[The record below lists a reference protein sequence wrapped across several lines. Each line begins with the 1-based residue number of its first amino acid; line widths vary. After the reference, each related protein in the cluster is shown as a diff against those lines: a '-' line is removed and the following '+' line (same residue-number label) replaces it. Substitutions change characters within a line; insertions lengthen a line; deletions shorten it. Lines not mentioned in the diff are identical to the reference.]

1 MSKKSKNSS
10 IEFDAIVVG
19 GGHAGIEAVY
29 ALLKKKLKVVLIT
42 LDKKKLASMPCNP
55 AIGGPAKGIITREID
70 ALGGVQGKFSDL
82 AMIQIKYLNES
93 KGPAVLAIRAQID
106 KEKYSKLI
114 LKDLKKQENL
124 LIIEDLVSE
133 LLVEKNRVFG
143 LKTAKKQVFFSKTVI
158 ITTGTYMDSKVLR
171 GSLAIPSGPDGQ
183 QTSNLLSNNLKRL
196 GFELQRLKT
205 GTPPRIFTS
214 SIDFSKVEKEVL
226 PVYNINFSFQSKHKL
241 KKQIS
246 CYLTYTTAKTHDII
260 NKNLGKSSMYSGLI
274 SGVGPR
280 YCPSIEDKIVRF
292 SEKPRHQIF
301 FEPETK
307 KQDIMYINGLSTSMP
322 EDVQLEMV
330 KTIPGLENAKIAKF
344 GYAIE
349 YDALNPLEL
358 KKSLET
364 KRVKGLFMAGQINGT
379 SGYEEAA
386 AQGLV
391 AGINAG
397 QFVLGKKP
405 VEILRN
411 DGYIGVLIDD
421 LVTKG
426 TKEPYRMLTSRAEY
440 RLILRNDNA
449 DIRMAKYALKSGLI
463 SKKEYLKIK
472 AKYAKIDRKILELS
486 KEFVSPKDELAKK
499 YNLEKRI
506 SKLKLISW
514 PNVNFKDILPDFEFG
529 YELTVMARLKG
540 YIQKQNSEAQKM
552 IRLEKLLIPGDL
564 NYEKVANLSS
574 EALDKFQKVRPKT
587 IGEASRISGVNPAD
601 IQMLLFHIKI
611 LKMQKVSKI

>member
-205 GTPPRIFTS
+205 GTPREFLLLQLT
-214 SIDFSKVEKEVL
+214 
-226 PVYNINFSFQSKHKL
+226 FQKL
-241 KKQIS
+241 KRRF
-246 CYLTYTTAKTHDII
+246 CLFII
-260 NKNLGKSSMYSGLI
+260 
-274 SGVGPR
+274 
-280 YCPSIEDKIVRF
+280 
-292 SEKPRHQIF
+292 
-301 FEPETK
+301 
-307 KQDIMYINGLSTSMP
+307 
-322 EDVQLEMV
+322 
-330 KTIPGLENAKIAKF
+330 
-344 GYAIE
+344 
-349 YDALNPLEL
+349 
-358 KKSLET
+358 
-364 KRVKGLFMAGQINGT
+364 
-379 SGYEEAA
+379 
-386 AQGLV
+386 
-391 AGINAG
+391 
-397 QFVLGKKP
+397 
-405 VEILRN
+405 
-411 DGYIGVLIDD
+411 
-421 LVTKG
+421 
-426 TKEPYRMLTSRAEY
+426 
-440 RLILRNDNA
+440 
-449 DIRMAKYALKSGLI
+449 
-463 SKKEYLKIK
+463 
-472 AKYAKIDRKILELS
+472 
-486 KEFVSPKDELAKK
+486 
-499 YNLEKRI
+499 
-506 SKLKLISW
+506 
-514 PNVNFKDILPDFEFG
+514 
-529 YELTVMARLKG
+529 
-540 YIQKQNSEAQKM
+540 
-552 IRLEKLLIPGDL
+552 
-564 NYEKVANLSS
+564 
-574 EALDKFQKVRPKT
+574 
-587 IGEASRISGVNPAD
+587 
-601 IQMLLFHIKI
+601 
-611 LKMQKVSKI
+611 

>member
-1 MSKKSKNSS
+1 MTKEKNKSDL
-10 IEFDAIVVG
+10 EFDAIVVG
-19 GGHAGIEAVY
+19 GGHAGIESVY
-29 ALLKKKLKVVLIT
+29 ALLKKGFKVALIT
-42 LDKKKLASMPCNP
+42 IDKKKLASMPCNP

-70 ALGGVQGKFSDL
+70 ALGGVQAKFSDA

-93 KGPAVLAIRAQID
+93 KGPAVLAMRAQID
-106 KEKYSKLI
+106 KEKYSKII
-114 LKDLKKQENL
+114 LKDLKQQDNL
-124 LIIEDLVSE
+124 TIFEDLVTE
-133 LLVEKNRVFG
+133 LLVEKNRIFG
-143 LKTAKKQVFFSKTVI
+143 LKTKKGAVFFAKSVI

-171 GSLAIPSGPDGQ
+171 GSSSISSGPDGQ
-183 QTSNLLSNNLKRL
+183 ETSNLLSNNLKKL

-205 GTPPRIFTS
+205 GTPPRILTS
-214 SIDFSKVEKEVL
+214 TIDFSKVEREVL
-226 PVYNINFSFQSKHKL
+226 PLYNINFSFQSKHKL

-246 CYLTYTTAKTHDII
+246 CYLTYTNSKTHQII
-260 NKNLGKSSMYSGLI
+260 NENLDKSSMYSGLI

-292 SEKPRHQIF
+292 LDKPRHQIF

-322 EDVQLEMV
+322 EEVQDQII
-330 KTIPGLENAKIAKF
+330 KTIPGLENAKIAKY

-349 YDALNPLEL
+349 YDAINPLEL

-364 KRVKGLFMAGQINGT
+364 KKIKGLFMAGQINGT

-397 QFVLGKKP
+397 QFILKKKP
-405 VEILRN
+405 IEILRN

-449 DIRMAKYALKSGLI
+449 DIRMLKYAFVSGMI
-463 SKKEYLKIK
+463 SRDYYLKVK
-472 AKYAKIDRKILELS
+472 EKYKKIDKKIEKLS
-486 KEFVSPKDELAKK
+486 KDFLSPKNPLAKK
-499 YNLEKRI
+499 YGIKTGI
-506 SKLKLISW
+506 SKLKLISR
-514 PNVNFKDILPDFEFG
+514 PDVDFKDILPDFEYG
-529 YELTVMARLKG
+529 YELMVISRLKG
-540 YIQKQNSEAQKM
+540 YIQKQNSEAEKM
-552 IRLEKLLIPGDL
+552 IRLENLLIPTDI
-564 NYEKVANLSS
+564 NYQKVANLST
-574 EALDKFQKVRPKT
+574 EALDKFSKVRPKT
-587 IGEASRISGVNPAD
+587 IGQASRISGVNPAD
-601 IQMLLFHIKI
+601 IQMLLFHLNL
-611 LKMQKVSKI
+611 LKMQKEAKT